1 MDKSTAS
8 AGGFD
13 EGAALRKLVEIG
25 IALSAER
32 TGDRLLE
39 RILIE
44 AMTLS
49 QADGGT
55 LYLRNDD

>member
-1 MDKSTAS
+1 MDEGAGV

-13 EGAALRKLVEIG
+13 EGAALRKLVEVG

-32 TGDRLLE
+32 GRDRLLQ

-44 AMTLS
+44 AMALS
-49 QADGGT
+49 
-55 LYLRNDD
+55 